1 MNLPAWLDRV
11 DEAMQKRWQ
20 RLPHAILIRGPG
32 GWGESLLA
40 EQLGRRLLDIDGDK
54 PLAEV
59 AHPDLRWIQPE
70 DNVIKVDAIRQVCQ
84 FLVQTQSGARKL
96 AVIDRADRMN
106 INAANALLKSL
117 EEPPPDSY
125 IFLVSGASERL
136 LPTVR
141 SRCQTITVAPADE
154 QEVRAWLAE
163 QGVDD
168 EYARHGM
175 AEYGGA
181 PMHVLEAHQRGQA
194 PLWPLLRA
202 VRSKAELPPAAE
214 LAKEESLADC
224 VMRMGRIV
232 HRLVRSG
239 AVHKADGLRF
249 YDELMALHKVTLVNT
264 GLNRQLQLERLLL
277 RWRQVARLRD
287 AQGTDAS
294 TR

>member
-1 MNLPAWLDRV
+1 MNLPAWLERA
-11 DEAMQKRWQ
+11 DEAMQQRWQ

-40 EQLGRRLLDIDGDK
+40 ERLGRRLLGIEGDK

-70 DNVIKVDAIRQVCQ
+70 DNVIKVDVIRGVCQ
-84 FLVQTQSGARKL
+84 FLVQTQSGERKL
-96 AVIDRADRMN
+96 AIIDRADRMN
-106 INAANALLKSL
+106 VNAANALLKSL

-141 SRCQTITVAPADE
+141 SRCQVVTVAPADE
-154 QEVRAWLAE
+154 DEVRAWLAE
-163 QGVDD
+163 QGVD
-168 EYARHGM
+168 EETMRHGM

-181 PMHVLEAHQRGQA
+181 PLHVLDAHQRGQA

-202 VRSKAELPPAAE
+202 VRTNAELPPAAD

-224 VMRMGRIV
+224 TMRLGRLV

-239 AVHKADGLRF
+239 TVRQADGLRF
-249 YDELMALHKVTLVNT
+249 YDELMELHKAALVNT

-277 RWRQVARLRD
+277 RWRQVAPERGGRG
-287 AQGTDAS
+287 AGQG
-294 TR
+294 